1 MRAGFGKAELT
12 PPLGVELAGYG
23 YYLQRRAAAV
33 ADPLYARALLL
44 EQGEQRALLVSCEV
58 LGLSRPVCDAVI
70 RHAREALGCAEAAVT
85 IVSVHTHTGPAIQYH
100 EGCGE
105 VNEAYVGGVAGKI
118 CQALD
123 AAAEDLARVQ
133 SLSLVSRPLEGDFV
147 YNRAAADG
155 PVDRL
160 LRGFVLRR
168 DAKRPIALLSAAC
181 HGVFRGRVP
190 LVLYHPSVSLA
201 EIHAAAADAVRRAGG
216 ETAPAARVARAWERK
231 MAKRAHALPTEE
243 ALKASYLLL
252 GGVPILALPFE
263 GFTRI
268 GMDIRRKLGRR
279 DALVLGCAEEL
290 MGYLPTRDDLA
301 RGAYA
306 ALESTFLYG
315 RLPVLA
321 GEAERLGEELGEAL
335 ERRML

>member
-118 CQALD
+118 CRALD
-123 AAAEDLARVQ
+123 AAA
-133 SLSLVSRPLEGDFV
+133 S
-147 YNRAAADG
+147 
-155 PVDRL
+155 
-160 LRGFVLRR
+160 
-168 DAKRPIALLSAAC
+168 C
-181 HGVFRGRVP
+181 
-190 LVLYHPSVSLA
+190 
-201 EIHAAAADAVRRAGG
+201 
-216 ETAPAARVARAWERK
+216 
-231 MAKRAHALPTEE
+231 
-243 ALKASYLLL
+243 
-252 GGVPILALPFE
+252 
-263 GFTRI
+263 
-268 GMDIRRKLGRR
+268 
-279 DALVLGCAEEL
+279 
-290 MGYLPTRDDLA
+290 
-301 RGAYA
+301 
-306 ALESTFLYG
+306 
-315 RLPVLA
+315 
-321 GEAERLGEELGEAL
+321 
-335 ERRML
+335 